1 MTVIA
6 HISDLHFGRDLQPV
20 TEGLLASL
28 DALQPELVI
37 ISGDLTQR
45 AKTAEFEAG
54 QDFLRRLQQ
63 PRFIIPG
70 NHDLAAWNVLERFA
84 YPWRKWKQ
92 YVATDLEP
100 MMQTNA
106 FIAVG
111 VNTARRMGWYLDWSR
126 GRINGKQI
134 RFVQDMLQQAPE
146 DCLRLVVAH
155 HPFWLPDSSMSR
167 SLIGGQ
173 ETALQAF
180 RASGVDLI
188 LGGHVHLAYV
198 QPLEGM
204 LVSHAGTTISNR
216 LIPGQPNSFN
226 IIRGDRKV
234 LELEQMEWRGDGFK
248 SIQKQ
253 FFNRGEGGWQPH
265 DDFQP

>member
-20 TEGLLASL
+20 TEGLLTSL
-28 DALQPELVI
+28 DNIQADLII

-54 QDFLRRLQQ
+54 QAFLRRLQQ

-70 NHDLAAWNVLERFA
+70 NHDLALWNLLERFA
-84 YPWRKWKQ
+84 YPWHKWKK
-92 YVATDLEP
+92 YVSTDLEP
-100 MMQTNA
+100 IMQTDMFMA
-106 FIAVG
+106 LG

-126 GRINGKQI
+126 GRINNRQI
-134 RFVQDMLQQAPE
+134 RYVQDMLKTVPE

-167 SLIGGQ
+167 SLIGGRQ
-173 ETALQAF
+173 AALQGF
-180 RASGVDLI
+180 RTAGVDLI

-204 LVSHAGTTISNR
+204 LVSHAGTTVSNR

-226 IIRGDRKV
+226 VIRGDRNV
-234 LELEQMEWRGDGFK
+234 LELEQMEWRGTAFE
-248 SIQKQ
+248 SIHKQ
-253 FFNRGEGGWQPH
+253 FFSRHAGGWQPH
-265 DDFQP
+265 DNF

>member
-6 HISDLHFGRDLQPV
+6 HISDLHFGRDVQPV

-28 DALQPELVI
+28 DTLQPDLII

-45 AKTAEFEAG
+45 AKTTEFEAG
-54 QDFLRRLQQ
+54 HDFLRRLQQ

-70 NHDLAAWNVLERFA
+70 NHDLTTWNVLERFA

-92 YVATDLEP
+92 HITTDLEP
-100 MMQTNA
+100 IMQTDT
-106 FIAVG
+106 FMAVG
-111 VNTARRMGWYLDWSR
+111 VNTARRMGLYLDWSR
-126 GRINGKQI
+126 GRISRRQI
-134 RFVQDMLQQAPE
+134 RYVQNMLQGVPE

-155 HPFWLPDSSMSR
+155 HPFWLPDASMSR
-167 SLIGGQ
+167 SLIGGR
-173 ETALQAF
+173 EAALQGFSA
-180 RASGVDLI
+180 AGVDLI

-198 QPLEGM
+198 QPLNGM

-226 IIRGDRKV
+226 VIRGDRQR
-234 LELEQMEWRGDGFK
+234 LELEQMEWRDTGFER
-248 SIQKQ
+248 IQRKLFQ
-253 FFNRGEGGWQPH
+253 RTTEGWQPH
-265 DDFQP
+265 DEP